1 MSGPRIS
8 ARDLEERFQ
17 EELALHGFELLEVET
32 LHGGGR
38 LTLRFVID
46 KPGGVTV
53 DDCAEMDRAISRA
66 LEADEASLGRYVV
79 EVSSPGIFR
88 RLRRPEHFER
98 YLGEWIKATVLK
110 EEGSSETTQIRGRLS
125 KTDEKGITL
134 QPEDADAVF
143 IARSALKNAR
153 LDPELKIGKP
163 KKDTAAKGRKARGS
177 KKGR

>member
-17 EELALHGFELLEVET
+17 EELALHGYELLEVET

-46 KPGGVTV
+46 KDGGVSV

-66 LEADEASLGRYVV
+66 LEAEEASLGRYVV

-88 RLRRPEHFER
+88 QLRRPEHFGR

-110 EEGSSETTQIRGRLS
+110 EGSTETTQVRGRLLES
-125 KTDEKGITL
+125 DEKGITL
-134 QPEDADAVF
+134 QPEDAEAVF

-163 KKDTAAKGRKARGS
+163 KKDTAAKGHKARGS